1 MHQEPAMEKVP
12 IKIDDA
18 FAVQVVNSAVGVL
31 KLSENNQRAD
41 VTGSGTFVQ
50 LTKVKGIL
58 TAAHVITNLPTTGL
72 IGLVRSPTR
81 ESALQNMRL
90 DMTHTDRETLLY
102 KKEGDAPDM
111 GFLTLP
117 DHIVAI
123 IEAQGGV
130 FYNLEKPR
138 KFAPSSP
145 SNQMTEAY
153 ALVGVVDEWSEET
166 PGIQPKTKKK
176 VVGGLLGAAQVTR
189 RFQESDT
196 ELVEVTVDYSSS
208 SRVPTSYAGV
218 SGGALWQ
225 LHVELTG
232 QTIVTVGKKLHG
244 IAFRQ
249 SDDHTL
255 VVCNGPPSIET
266 LIAQI
271 KKRWPASH

>member
-1 MHQEPAMEKVP
+1 MEKVP

-138 KFAPSSP
+138 
-145 SNQMTEAY
+145 
-153 ALVGVVDEWSEET
+153 
-166 PGIQPKTKKK
+166 
-176 VVGGLLGAAQVTR
+176 
-189 RFQESDT
+189 
-196 ELVEVTVDYSSS
+196 
-208 SRVPTSYAGV
+208 
-218 SGGALWQ
+218 
-225 LHVELTG
+225 
-232 QTIVTVGKKLHG
+232 
-244 IAFRQ
+244 
-249 SDDHTL
+249 
-255 VVCNGPPSIET
+255 
-266 LIAQI
+266 
-271 KKRWPASH
+271 